1 MSLALSRVSVATDT
15 DVPRRLTRRT
25 PTKRAAR
32 VGKVAVA
39 KVVRKTETSNLL
51 IVAAAIAVAAITLG
65 VFNLSSLSEPA
76 NGMKMETSQ
85 NSSIPFSLNSSSIV
99 RKLGFLTVSGNA
111 GNEAQTNL
119 PHIEAVVDLF
129 DSKHRLLATE
139 SSLIGSDSLGAGQN
153 VPFQVELLDS
163 PKAVSYRV
171 RFRQMSGFEK
181 QLPGR

>member
-15 DVPRRLTRRT
+15 DVPHRLTRRT
-25 PTKRAAR
+25 PTKRVAR
-32 VGKVAVA
+32 AGKVAVV

-51 IVAAAIAVAAITLG
+51 IVAAAVAVATIILG

-85 NSSIPFSLNSSSIV
+85 NSSIPFSLGSSSIV
-99 RKLGFLTVSGNA
+99 RRLGFLTVSGNA
-111 GNEAQTNL
+111 VSDAQTNL
-119 PHIEAVVDLF
+119 KHIEAVVDLF

-139 SSLIGSDSLGAGQN
+139 SSLIYSDSLGAGQN
-153 VPFQVELLDS
+153 VPFQVELVDS
-163 PKAVSYRV
+163 PKAVSYSV

-181 QLPGR
+181 QRSGR